1 MTGKSLRTERWDAC
15 FPGRSLSDTE
25 AFLMLISSC
34 GAEDLL
40 LVAWEGH
47 QARRCH
53 KAFAEF
59 SLVPGKAWQ
68 R

>member
-1 MTGKSLRTERWDAC
+1 MTGKSLRTELWGTR

-25 AFLMLISSC
+25 VFLTLASPC

-47 QARRCH
+47 RASRHHQ
-53 KAFAEF
+53 
-59 SLVPGKAWQ
+59 GMT
-68 R
+68 

>member
-1 MTGKSLRTERWDAC
+1 MTGKSLSTELWGAC

-25 AFLMLISSC
+25 AFLMLVSPC

-40 LVAWEGH
+40 LAAWEGRWASRRH
-47 QARRCH
+47 Q
-53 KAFAEF
+53 AFAEL
-59 SLVPGKAWQ
+59 SSAPGKAWQ

>member
-1 MTGKSLRTERWDAC
+1 MMGKSLSTELWGAH

-25 AFLMLISSC
+25 AFLMLASPC

-40 LVAWEGH
+40 MVAWERYRASCRH
-47 QARRCH
+47 QAFTELGS
-53 KAFAEF
+53 A
-59 SLVPGKAWQ
+59 PGKAWQ